1 MVIFKS
7 YFRTH
12 CFQEFKVDFLKMK
25 NYLIDT
31 HAHLDFP
38 ELYNRLDEVLK
49 NALENGV
56 KRIVTISTNLNK
68 IDKIIE
74 ISKNYEEVY
83 HTVGVHPNEVLKDK
97 NNSNYEMILN
107 LSKNEKCVGIGECGL
122 DYHYG
127 NDSKAEQKASFIT
140 QINVS
145 RATNLPLI
153 IHARDADKDMINI
166 LENEYKNGPFKAI
179 LHCFSSGKDLALCG
193 INLGFYISFSGIVTF
208 KSAKLIQEIAK
219 LIPDDKI
226 LVETD
231 APYLSPT
238 PLRGSVNEPKNCSI
252 TAKYLA
258 DIRKCKFSTFI
269 DQLYMNSFKIFDKIN

>member
-1 MVIFKS
+1 
-7 YFRTH
+7 
-12 CFQEFKVDFLKMK
+12 MK

-74 ISKNYEEVY
+74 ISKNYKEVF

-145 RATNLPLI
+145 RAINLPLI

-193 INLGFYISFSGIVTF
+193 LDLGFYISFSGIVTF
-208 KSAKLIQEIAK
+208 KSAKLIQEIAT

-258 DIRKCKFSTFI
+258 DIRKCEFSTFI
-269 DQLYMNSFKIFDKIN
+269 DQLYMNSFKIFDKIS

>member
-1 MVIFKS
+1 
-7 YFRTH
+7 
-12 CFQEFKVDFLKMK
+12 MK

-68 IDKIIE
+68 IDKITE

-107 LSKNEKCVGIGECGL
+107 LSKNKKCVGIGECGL

-193 INLGFYISFSGIVTF
+193 LNLGFYISFSGIVTF
-208 KSAKLIQEIAK
+208 KSAKLIQEIAT

-258 DIRKCKFSTFI
+258 DIRKCEFSTFI
-269 DQLYMNSFKIFDKIN
+269 DQLYMNSFKIFDKIS

>member
-1 MVIFKS
+1 
-7 YFRTH
+7 
-12 CFQEFKVDFLKMK
+12 MK

-74 ISKNYEEVY
+74 ISKNYKEVY

-107 LSKNEKCVGIGECGL
+107 LSKNKKCVGIGECGL

-193 INLGFYISFSGIVTF
+193 LNLGFYISFSGIVTF
-208 KSAKLIQEIAK
+208 KSAKLIQEIAT

-231 APYLSPT
+231 APYLSPS
-238 PLRGSVNEPKNCSI
+238 PLRGSINEPKNCSI

-258 DIRKCKFSTFI
+258 DIRKCEFSTFI
-269 DQLYMNSFKIFDKIN
+269 DQLYMNSFKIFDKIS

>member
-1 MVIFKS
+1 
-7 YFRTH
+7 
-12 CFQEFKVDFLKMK
+12 MK

-68 IDKIIE
+68 INKIIE

-208 KSAKLIQEIAK
+208 KSAKLIQEIAT

-258 DIRKCKFSTFI
+258 DIRKCEFSTFI
-269 DQLYMNSFKIFDKIN
+269 DQLYMNSFKIFDKIS

>member
-1 MVIFKS
+1 
-7 YFRTH
+7 
-12 CFQEFKVDFLKMK
+12 MK

-38 ELYNRLDEVLK
+38 ELYNRLDQVLK
-49 NALENGV
+49 NALENNV

-74 ISKNYEEVY
+74 ISKNYKEIF

-127 NDSKAEQKASFIT
+127 NDSKAEQKVSFIS
-140 QINVS
+140 QIQVS

-166 LENEYKNGPFKAI
+166 LENEYKKGPFKAI

-193 INLGFYISFSGIVTF
+193 LDLGFYVSFSGIVTF
-208 KSAKLIQEIAK
+208 KSAKLIQEIAT

-258 DIRKCKFSTFI
+258 GIRKCEFSTFI
-269 DQLYMNSFKIFDKIN
+269 DQLYMNSLKIFDKMR

>member
-1 MVIFKS
+1 
-7 YFRTH
+7 
-12 CFQEFKVDFLKMK
+12 MK

-74 ISKNYEEVY
+74 ISKNYKEVY

-140 QINVS
+140 QIQVS

-208 KSAKLIQEIAK
+208 KSAKLIQEIAT

-238 PLRGSVNEPKNCSI
+238 PLRGSINEPKNCSI

-258 DIRKCKFSTFI
+258 DIRKCEFSTFI
-269 DQLYMNSFKIFDKIN
+269 DQLYMNSFKIFDKIS

>member
-1 MVIFKS
+1 
-7 YFRTH
+7 
-12 CFQEFKVDFLKMK
+12 MK

-208 KSAKLIQEIAK
+208 KSAKLIQEIAT

-258 DIRKCKFSTFI
+258 DIRKCEFSTFI
-269 DQLYMNSFKIFDKIN
+269 DQLYMNSLKIFDKLS

>member
-1 MVIFKS
+1 
-7 YFRTH
+7 
-12 CFQEFKVDFLKMK
+12 MK

-49 NALENGV
+49 NALENDV

-74 ISKNYEEVY
+74 ISENYKEVF

-208 KSAKLIQEIAK
+208 KSAKLIQEIAT

-258 DIRKCKFSTFI
+258 DIRKCEFSTFI
-269 DQLYMNSFKIFDKIN
+269 DQLYMNSLKIFDKISK

>member
-1 MVIFKS
+1 
-7 YFRTH
+7 
-12 CFQEFKVDFLKMK
+12 MK

-38 ELYNRLDEVLK
+38 ELYNKLDEVLK
-49 NALENGV
+49 NALENNV

-127 NDSKAEQKASFIT
+127 NNTKAAQKASFIT

-145 RATNLPLI
+145 RTTNLPLV

-208 KSAKLIQEIAK
+208 KSAKLIQEIAT

-258 DIRKCKFSTFI
+258 DIRKCEFSTFI
-269 DQLYMNSFKIFDKIN
+269 DQLYMNSFKIFDKISK

>member
-1 MVIFKS
+1 
-7 YFRTH
+7 
-12 CFQEFKVDFLKMK
+12 MK

-49 NALENGV
+49 NALKNGV

-74 ISKNYEEVY
+74 ISKNYEEVF

-208 KSAKLIQEIAK
+208 KSTKLIQEIAT

-238 PLRGSVNEPKNCSI
+238 PFRGCVNEPKNCSI

-258 DIRKCKFSTFI
+258 DIRKCEFSTFI
-269 DQLYMNSFKIFDKIN
+269 DQLYMNSFKIFDKIS

>member
-1 MVIFKS
+1 
-7 YFRTH
+7 
-12 CFQEFKVDFLKMK
+12 MK

-38 ELYNRLDEVLK
+38 ELYDRLDEVLK

-97 NNSNYEMILN
+97 NNSNYKMILN
-107 LSKNEKCVGIGECGL
+107 LSKNKKCVGIGECGL

-166 LENEYKNGPFKAI
+166 LENEYKKGPFKAI

-193 INLGFYISFSGIVTF
+193 INLGFYVSFSGIVTF
-208 KSAKLIQEIAK
+208 KSAKLIQEIAT

-258 DIRKCKFSTFI
+258 DIRKCEFSTFI
-269 DQLYMNSFKIFDKIN
+269 DQLYMNSFKIFDKIS

>member
-1 MVIFKS
+1 
-7 YFRTH
+7 
-12 CFQEFKVDFLKMK
+12 MK

-49 NALENGV
+49 NALENDV

-193 INLGFYISFSGIVTF
+193 LNLGFYISFSGIVTF
-208 KSAKLIQEIAK
+208 KSAKLIQEIAT

-238 PLRGSVNEPKNCSI
+238 PIRGSVNEPKNCSI

>member
-1 MVIFKS
+1 
-7 YFRTH
+7 
-12 CFQEFKVDFLKMK
+12 MK

-49 NALENGV
+49 NALEKNV

-145 RATNLPLI
+145 RKTNLPLI

-166 LENEYKNGPFKAI
+166 LENEYKRGPFKAI

-208 KSAKLIQEIAK
+208 KSAKLIQEIAT

-258 DIRKCKFSTFI
+258 DIRKCEFSTFI
-269 DQLYMNSFKIFDKIN
+269 DQLYMNSFKIFDKIS

>member
-1 MVIFKS
+1 
-7 YFRTH
+7 
-12 CFQEFKVDFLKMK
+12 MK

-208 KSAKLIQEIAK
+208 KSAKLIQEIAT

-238 PLRGSVNEPKNCSI
+238 PLRGSINEPKNCSI

-258 DIRKCKFSTFI
+258 DIRKCEFSTFI

>member
-1 MVIFKS
+1 
-7 YFRTH
+7 
-12 CFQEFKVDFLKMK
+12 MK

-38 ELYNRLDEVLK
+38 ELYNRLDQVLK
-49 NALENGV
+49 NALENNV

-74 ISKNYEEVY
+74 ISKNYKEIF

-97 NNSNYEMILN
+97 NNSNYEMILTI
-107 LSKNEKCVGIGECGL
+107 SKNEKCVGIGECGL

-140 QINVS
+140 QIQVS

-166 LENEYKNGPFKAI
+166 LENEYKKGPFKAI

-193 INLGFYISFSGIVTF
+193 LDLGFYISFSGIVTF
-208 KSAKLIQEIAK
+208 KSAKLIQEIAT

-258 DIRKCKFSTFI
+258 GIRKCEFSTFI
-269 DQLYMNSFKIFDKIN
+269 DQLYMNSFKIFDKIS

>member
-1 MVIFKS
+1 
-7 YFRTH
+7 
-12 CFQEFKVDFLKMK
+12 MK

-74 ISKNYEEVY
+74 ISKNYEEVF
-83 HTVGVHPNEVLKDK
+83 HTVGVHPNEILKDK

-107 LSKNEKCVGIGECGL
+107 LSKNDKCVGIGECGL

-127 NDSKAEQKASFIT
+127 NDTKAEQKASFIT

-208 KSAKLIQEIAK
+208 KSAKLIQEIAT

-258 DIRKCKFSTFI
+258 DIRKCEFSTFI
-269 DQLYMNSFKIFDKIN
+269 DQLYMNSFKIFDKIS

>member
-1 MVIFKS
+1 
-7 YFRTH
+7 
-12 CFQEFKVDFLKMK
+12 MK

-38 ELYNRLDEVLK
+38 ELYNRLDQVLK
-49 NALENGV
+49 NALENNV

-74 ISKNYEEVY
+74 ISKNYKEIF

-140 QINVS
+140 QIQVS

-166 LENEYKNGPFKAI
+166 LENEYKKGPFKAI

-208 KSAKLIQEIAK
+208 KSAKLIQEIAT

-258 DIRKCKFSTFI
+258 GIRKCEFSTFI
-269 DQLYMNSFKIFDKIN
+269 DQLYMNSLKIFDKMR

>member
-1 MVIFKS
+1 MTK
-7 YFRTH
+7 
-12 CFQEFKVDFLKMK
+12 
-25 NYLIDT
+25 YLIDT

-38 ELYNRLDEVLK
+38 ELHNRLDEVLD
-49 NALENGV
+49 NALVNNV

-68 IDKIIE
+68 INKIIE
-74 ISKNYEEVY
+74 ISENYRDVF

-193 INLGFYISFSGIVTF
+193 LNLGFYISFSGIVTF
-208 KSAKLIQEIAK
+208 KSAKLIQEIAT

-258 DIRKCKFSTFI
+258 DIRKCEFSTFI
-269 DQLYMNSFKIFDKIN
+269 DQLYMNSFKIFDKISK

>member
-1 MVIFKS
+1 
-7 YFRTH
+7 
-12 CFQEFKVDFLKMK
+12 MK

-74 ISKNYEEVY
+74 ISKNYKEVY

-127 NDSKAEQKASFIT
+127 NDSKPEQKASFIT

-208 KSAKLIQEIAK
+208 KSAKLIQEIAT

-258 DIRKCKFSTFI
+258 DIRKCEFSTFV
-269 DQLYMNSFKIFDKIN
+269 DQLYMNSFKIFDKIS

>member
-1 MVIFKS
+1 
-7 YFRTH
+7 
-12 CFQEFKVDFLKMK
+12 MK

-127 NDSKAEQKASFIT
+127 NESKVEQKASFIT

-193 INLGFYISFSGIVTF
+193 INLGFYVSFSGIVTF
-208 KSAKLIQEIAK
+208 KSAKLIQEIAT

-258 DIRKCKFSTFI
+258 DIRKCEFSTFI
-269 DQLYMNSFKIFDKIN
+269 DQLYMNSFKIFDKIS

>member
-1 MVIFKS
+1 
-7 YFRTH
+7 
-12 CFQEFKVDFLKMK
+12 MK
-25 NYLIDT
+25 TYLIDT

-38 ELYNRLDEVLK
+38 ELYDRLDEDLK
-49 NALENGV
+49 NSLENGV

-74 ISKNYEEVY
+74 ISKNNEEVY

-107 LSKNEKCVGIGECGL
+107 LSKNKKCVGIGECGL

-127 NDSKAEQKASFIT
+127 NDSKEEQKGSFIT

-193 INLGFYISFSGIVTF
+193 INLGFYVSFSGIVTF
-208 KSAKLIQEIAK
+208 KSAKLIQEIAT

-238 PLRGSVNEPKNCSI
+238 PLRGSINEPKNCSI

-258 DIRKCKFSTFI
+258 DIRKCEFSTFI

>member
-1 MVIFKS
+1 
-7 YFRTH
+7 
-12 CFQEFKVDFLKMK
+12 MK

-74 ISKNYEEVY
+74 ISKNYKEVY

-97 NNSNYEMILN
+97 NNSNYEMIHN

-127 NDSKAEQKASFIT
+127 IDSKAEQKASFIT

-208 KSAKLIQEIAK
+208 KSAKLIQEIAT
-219 LIPDDKI
+219 LIPNDKI

-258 DIRKCKFSTFI
+258 DIRKCEFSTFI